1 MLYSAKEIFAN
12 EKDLPDIS
20 KQNQSYLKQDLTEKF
35 NPFSITIMKRA
46 VKWRMERP
54 KKRGGHKGSC
64 NFNHK
69 I

>member
-35 NPFSITIMKRA
+35 NPFSITIM
-46 VKWRMERP
+46 
-54 KKRGGHKGSC
+54 
-64 NFNHK
+64 
-69 I
+69 